1 MSFVSVRQG
10 DISCAIE
17 KKDML
22 TASNAYI
29 RHIDEGGIPFLIV
42 VPEKIRVTEKVLEC
56 LDWLVRCSSARPED
70 AVWDIAGSGLGY
82 DETTALLELSAFL
95 ELQASYARVLFDAIN
110 LTPICRIDYTDDAEC
125 MYTCVKGRMSFD
137 AKGMTMYDDYDDRYR
152 ILMPSEQLQALRA
165 AVVDS
170 AMARGRFLS
179 SLGWDTSVVQTFL
192 TMLDVP
198 LDVPQHET
206 TTTLRE
212 LRAEGS
218 VLVARVSRRQLGGKR
233 APEGRVDLYK
243 PNKPNK
249 PKCDA

>member
-1 MSFVSVRQG
+1 MPCG
-10 DISCAIE
+10 
-17 KKDML
+17 
-22 TASNAYI
+22 T
-29 RHIDEGGIPFLIV
+29 
-42 VPEKIRVTEKVLEC
+42 
-56 LDWLVRCSSARPED
+56 
-70 AVWDIAGSGLGY
+70 GLGY

-192 TMLDVP
+192 T
-198 LDVPQHET
+198 
-206 TTTLRE
+206 
-212 LRAEGS
+212 
-218 VLVARVSRRQLGGKR
+218 RVSRRQLGGKR